1 MDNTKGEHMSIAD
14 SGVTS
19 SKEENDQIMPEQSK
33 RLLQTKFYV
42 PPIRSN
48 QVSRPRLID
57 LLNGGM
63 DKTITLVSAPAGYGK
78 TTLISKWLKETGIS
92 SAWLSLD
99 VGDNDPTRFLQY
111 LITSIQTI
119 APTIGNDLLYM
130 LQGAQPAQHENV
142 INLLTNELA
151 SLSDSF
157 VLVLDDFHV
166 INNETVLSI
175 IYYLLEHVPHHK
187 HLVLLTRIDP
197 PLPLSRLR
205 VRNQLLDIRADQLRF
220 TRDEI
225 TAFLNDVMGL
235 TLSANDLS
243 AMETR
248 TEGWIAGLQL
258 AALSM
263 QSSKDIHG
271 FVSAFTGSHHYIMDY
286 LVEEVLKAQPKQVGA
301 FLLQTSIL
309 DNMCGPL
316 CEAVIDKVTNGP
328 VNGQEM
334 LEALE
339 KMNLFVI
346 PLDNERRWYRYHR
359 LFADVLRKRLE
370 HQYPQ
375 LLAELHHRASR
386 WYEQNGLTFEAIQQ
400 AIVANDKDRAAQLIE
415 GNGCFLLMSG
425 GEVATLLNWTDAI
438 EFKSEMHP
446 WLAILKAWALAL
458 TGNLDRVEPTLRV
471 PEQLLSP
478 LEPTDEV
485 RTMLGTIAAARAH
498 CANSQGDTR
507 LAAEYAQQALEK
519 LPDCSSICT
528 IRSVA
533 TLILGDTS
541 WINGDLDNAAHAYAE
556 SIRIGREAGNLP
568 MVIIAKSNFADVLM
582 EQGQLY
588 RAADIYNQTMQMAVR
603 PDGQRSPLAVS
614 IYAGLCRL
622 SYENNRLDDAAQDI
636 HRCIDLCR
644 QWGDL
649 NFQAV
654 ACAML
659 ARLEQIRG
667 NPEECQKAMRSAEQL
682 ADKHSLSPRQ
692 FILVNSDLARLWL
705 AQGNPERLSQ
715 HIQKSGLTI
724 EDDIPSQREPEYV
737 ILLRALLAQ
746 GDYDA
751 SLALSKRLLQK
762 AEASKRVG
770 RVIEVLVLQ
779 ALIFQDRKDLD
790 QALAVLKRAIALAR
804 PEKYVRTFIDEG
816 EPMVKLL
823 HLARSRQ
830 IETEYV
836 TDLLNAIQQAS
847 GTKQPPPQLLSEPL
861 TTREVEVLKLIEAG
875 SSNQEIAEKLV
886 ISIATVK
893 RHISNI
899 YTKLDVK
906 TRTQAIAIGKEL
918 KLFK

>member
-1 MDNTKGEHMSIAD
+1 MENTKGERVSKAD
-14 SGVTS
+14 SGVIS
-19 SKEENDQIMPEQSK
+19 GEEENDKIMLEQSK

-42 PPIRSN
+42 PSINSK
-48 QVSRPRLID
+48 QVSRPRLAD

-63 DKTITLVSAPAGYGK
+63 DKTIILVSAPAGYGK
-78 TTLISKWLKETGIS
+78 TTLVSKWLKDTGVS

-99 VGDNDPTRFLQY
+99 AGDNDPTRFLQY
-111 LITSIQTI
+111 LITAIQSIT
-119 APTIGNDLLYM
+119 PSVGNDLLYM

-151 SLSDSF
+151 SISDPF

-175 IYYLLEHVPHHK
+175 ISYLLEHLPHQK

-225 TAFLNDVMGL
+225 AAFLNDVMGL
-235 TLSANDLS
+235 TLSGNDLS

-286 LVEEVLKAQPKQVGA
+286 LVEEVLKAQPKKVGA
-301 FLLQTSIL
+301 FLLQTSLL

-316 CEAVIDKVTNGP
+316 CEAVIDAVTIGP
-328 VNGQEM
+328 VNGQDM
-334 LEALE
+334 LESLE

-346 PLDNERRWYRYHR
+346 PLDNERRWYRYHH
-359 LFADVLRKRLE
+359 LFADVLRKHLE
-370 HQYPQ
+370 HQFPH
-375 LLAELHHRASR
+375 LLDELHHRASL

-438 EFKSEMHP
+438 EFKSEIHP

-498 CANSQGDTR
+498 CANSQGDTQS
-507 LAAEYAQQALEK
+507 AAEYAQQALK
-519 LPDCSSICT
+519 NLPDCSSICT

-533 TLILGDTS
+533 TLILGDAS

-568 MVIIAKSNFADVLM
+568 MVIIGNSNLADVLM

-588 RAADIYNQTMQMAVR
+588 RAADIYNQTLQMAVR

-622 SYENNRLDDAAQDI
+622 SYEYNRLDDATQNI
-636 HRCIDLCR
+636 HRCIELCQ

-659 ARLEQIRG
+659 ARLEQVQG
-667 NPEECQKAMRSAEQL
+667 NLEESQKAMRSAEQL
-682 ADKHSLSPRQ
+682 ADKHTLSPRQ
-692 FILVNSDLARLWL
+692 FILVNFYLARLWL
-705 AQGNPERLSQ
+705 ALGNLERLTLF
-715 HIQKSGLTI
+715 IQKSGLTI

-737 ILLRALLAQ
+737 ILLRALLSQ

-762 AEASKRVG
+762 AEASKRMG

-779 ALIFQDRKDLD
+779 SLIFQGIKDLD
-790 QALAVLKRAIALAR
+790 QALAVLKRALALAK
-804 PEKYVRTFIDEG
+804 PERYIRTFVDEG
-816 EPMVKLL
+816 EPMVRLL

-830 IETEYV
+830 IEMQYV
-836 TDLLNAIQQAS
+836 TDLLKAIQKAS
-847 GTKQPPPQLLSEPL
+847 GLKQPPPQLLNEPL
-861 TTREVEVLKLIEAG
+861 TTREVEVLKFIEAG
-875 SSNQEIAEKLV
+875 CSNQEIAEKLV

-906 TRTQAIAIGKEL
+906 TRTQAIGIGKEL
-918 KLFK
+918 KLFE